1 MINLGIM
8 YYKKSLLVL
17 LTIIICTVLL
27 SFGIRKINDIPK
39 LWDMKKLK
47 SAHLP
52 LVDKSIEI
60 HPMAEDVYNKISE
73 RVAYKTYPLYMPGRE
88 PKGYYDWLL
97 KQDPE
102 IVFDASKLKTEEDWI
117 KAGEIIYDMP
127 QNFDRFMD
135 SVVNMEE
142 VQGIASFL
150 TAMHVPV
157 AKDGSVPFFQLV
169 IRKKGKIEAGSFSCG
184 NCHNKVMPDGL
195 VLKGGQG
202 NYPFDDIFGGGLKAS
217 IEESKMPD
225 SAAIAML
232 SRSFNGLFGAPWIK
246 HESQENIK
254 KPDPKK
260 APAVLMATVPGV
272 MHRHSSTLGA
282 PTAIPDLFNI
292 KDRKYLD
299 RTGMLLNR
307 DIGDLMRYAV
317 LNQEMDFTNS
327 YGGFKPDTRP
337 DSVLIKRY
345 TRFSDAQAYA
355 LSKYLYTL
363 KPLPNPDKASPELIA
378 RGKILFQEETC
389 VDCHTPPLYTSNKLT
404 TASGFRPSNEDK
416 ARFDI
421 IDMSVMT
428 DPTLALYSRRG
439 TGYYKVPSLIG
450 VWNRNALMHS
460 GYVTSLE
467 EMFDTARLKDD
478 FKPSGF
484 NPNVDKP
491 FAVKGHSF
499 GLGLNAEDKKA
510 LIAFLKSL

>member
-1 MINLGIM
+1 MSN
-8 YYKKSLLVL
+8 KKSLMVL
-17 LTIIICTVLL
+17 LTIIVSTVLL
-27 SFGIRKINDIPK
+27 SFGIRKTADIPK

-52 LVDKSIEI
+52 LVDKSIEVLPI
-60 HPMAEDVYNKISE
+60 AEDLYNKLPE
-73 RVAYKTYPLYMPGRE
+73 RIAFKTYKFYMPGSE
-88 PKGYYDWLL
+88 PKGYYEWLL
-97 KQDPE
+97 QQEPE
-102 IVFDASKLKTEEDWI
+102 IVFDASKIKTEEDWI
-117 KAGEIIYDMP
+117 KAGELIYDMP
-127 QNFDRFMD
+127 QSFDRFMD
-135 SVVNMEE
+135 SVVNMEDL
-142 VQGIASFL
+142 QGAAGFMS
-150 TAMHVPV
+150 AMHVPV
-157 AKDGSVPFFQLV
+157 AKDGSIPFFQLV
-169 IRKKGKIEAGSFSCG
+169 VRKKGKIEVGSFSCG

-202 NYPFDDIFGGGLKAS
+202 NYPFDKIFGGGLLAN
-217 IEESKMPD
+217 IQENKMPD
-225 SAAIAML
+225 SAASKML
-232 SRSFNGLFGAPWIK
+232 SQSFRGLFGAPWIK
-246 HESQENIK
+246 HESQEFVKN
-254 KPDPKK
+254 PEPKK
-260 APAVLMATVPGV
+260 ATGILMATVPGV

-327 YGGFKPDTRP
+327 YGGFKPDSRP
-337 DSVLIKRY
+337 DSILIKRY

-363 KPLPNPDKASPELIA
+363 KPLPNPDKASTDLIA
-378 RGKILFQEETC
+378 RGKILFEEETC

-416 ARFDI
+416 AMFDI

-428 DPTLALYSRRG
+428 DPNLALYSRRG

-467 EMFDTARLKDD
+467 EMFDPAREKDD
-478 FKPSGF
+478 FMPTGF
-484 NPNVDKP
+484 NPNIDKP

-499 GLGLNAEDKKA
+499 GLYLNADDKIA
-510 LIAFLKSL
+510 LLAFLRSL